1 MKEVL
6 IRADRCLGCRS
17 CQIACAVEHS
27 ASKNLFGAIAE
38 SPVPRYRLFVEKA
51 DGLNI
56 PLTCRHCDPAPCA
69 EACIAGSITKDA
81 RGAVVQKEDR
91 CIGCWTCVMVCPY
104 GVVGSRLD
112 EKVAVKCDRC
122 PDREIPAC
130 VGACPTKALLF
141 AEVDEFAAAT
151 RKSRAGVLVG
161 TLLE

>member
-1 MKEVL
+1 MKEVFV
-6 IRADRCLGCRS
+6 RVDRCLGCHS

-27 ASKNLFGAIAE
+27 ASKKLFGAILE
-38 SPVPRYRLFVEKA
+38 SPGPRYRLFIEKA

-69 EACIAGSITKDA
+69 EACVAGSITRDA
-81 RGAVVQKEDR
+81 RGAVVQNENR

-104 GVVGSRLD
+104 GVVGRKQD
-112 EKVAVKCDRC
+112 RKVAVKCDRC
-122 PDREIPAC
+122 QDREVPAC

-141 AEVDEFAAAT
+141 AEPDEFGAAV

-161 TLLE
+161 TLLG